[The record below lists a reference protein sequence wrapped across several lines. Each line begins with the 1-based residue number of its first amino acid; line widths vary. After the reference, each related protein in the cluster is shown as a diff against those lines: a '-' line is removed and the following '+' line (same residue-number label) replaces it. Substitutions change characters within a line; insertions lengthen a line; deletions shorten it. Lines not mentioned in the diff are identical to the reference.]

1 MTQHKISVLLV
12 DDHSIARNG
21 VRLMLETATDID
33 VAGEAETAM
42 DAMQLIRR
50 QDFDVVL
57 LDIAMPGT
65 NGLDL
70 LKSLRAEKPKLAVL
84 MLSMYAEDIYALR
97 AIKHGAAGYLTK
109 TVSAATLVAAVHKA
123 ATGGKHIS
131 PELAEICIDV
141 IGGGN
146 RARHGALSDRELEV
160 LKLLAA
166 GEKIV
171 NIAKT
176 LHLSPNTVT
185 TYRIRILEKTGMDSN
200 AKLTRYALENGLL
213 T

>member
-1 MTQHKISVLLV
+1 MNKRNIRVLLV

-21 VRLMLETATDID
+21 VRLMLGTASDID
-33 VAGEAETAM
+33 VAGEAETAK
-42 DAMQLIRR
+42 DAMQLIRKN
-50 QDFDVVL
+50 DFDVAL
-57 LDIAMPGT
+57 LDIALPGT

-84 MLSMYAEDIYALR
+84 MLSMYSEDIYALR

-109 TVSAATLVAAVHKA
+109 TVSAATLVTAVRKA

-141 IGGGN
+141 IGGGSM
-146 RARHGALSDRELEV
+146 ARHAALSDRELEI

-171 NIAKT
+171 NIAKM
-176 LHLSPNTVT
+176 LHLSPSTVT
-185 TYRIRILEKTGMDSN
+185 TYRARIMKKTGMASN
-200 AKLTRYALENGLL
+200 AKLARYALENGVL